1 MSDPIPGWYP
11 DPEEPSRQR
20 FWDGTRWTEAR
31 AYPVAMGLDGAPVP
45 DAAAAESRGTNWALI
60 VGLVVLLLVVLAAV
74 WFFLLRGGSSEPVP
88 APVPTTA
95 PTAPTAVPTAP
106 TKAPTA
112 PPVSPTAPPT
122 APTAP
127 PTAPTGVPT
136 P

>member
-31 AYPVAMGLDGAPVP
+31 AYPVAAGLDGLPGPAPQ
-45 DAAAAESRGTNWALI
+45 EEERGTNWALV
-60 VGLVVLLLVVLAAV
+60 VGLLALLGVVLLAV
-74 WFFLLRGGSSEPVP
+74 WFFLLRGGSSEP

-106 TKAPTA
+106 TKKPTV
-112 PPVSPTAPPT
+112 PPVTPTAPPT
-122 APTAP
+122 APTVPPTP
-127 PTAPTGVPT
+127 PTAVPT